1 MSFNFFENYNEIKQ
15 WITDLDDMVEQC
27 FEWCCKLRPDH
38 SNRTEIIGK
47 EWCFSHFSYDNKE
60 KLFQGWFETDDNDW
74 RYEIVPLEAMIK
86 WYNLDRKGAA
96 EEYDNYHIKKDEAMH
111 KSNEAID
118 EFQKERLKRLED
130 IQRSS
135 LTEQIRKKYGNSGV
149 IFCPYVPSVFTKDP
163 KR

>member
-1 MSFNFFENYNEIKQ
+1 MMKKYTIVYKDIDDNKIRFIDNLDTYELLFKLNKLQEFFNDF
-15 WITDLDDMVEQC
+15 
-27 FEWCCKLRPDH
+27 
-38 SNRTEIIGK
+38 
-47 EWCFSHFSYDNKE
+47 KE

-96 EEYDNYHIKKDEAMH
+96 EEYDNYHIKLNEAMH

-130 IQRSS
+130 LQRS
-135 LTEQIRKKYGNSGV
+135 TN
-149 IFCPYVPSVFTKDP
+149 
-163 KR
+163 